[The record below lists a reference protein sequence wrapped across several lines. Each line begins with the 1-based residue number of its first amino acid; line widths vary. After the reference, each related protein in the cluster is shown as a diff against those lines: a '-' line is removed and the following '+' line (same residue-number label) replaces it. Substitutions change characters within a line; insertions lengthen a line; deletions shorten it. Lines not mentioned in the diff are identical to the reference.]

1 MSTMDTIKSTT
12 SRAAEMLDMAGQ
24 IGVVAPGAFA
34 DVIAVNGDP
43 LRDIKALG
51 DVTFVMKEGAVFRN
65 TVK

>member
-1 MSTMDTIKSTT
+1 
-12 SRAAEMLDMAGQ
+12 MAGQ
-24 IGVVAPGAFA
+24 IGVVVPGAFA

-51 DVTFVMKEGAVFRN
+51 DVTFVMKEGVVFRN